1 MNEKAPVVAIVGA
14 GMGGLV
20 AAAALRDAG
29 IEVHVYEQ
37 AAEFARVGA
46 GIQLTPNA
54 MKVLRGLG
62 LQERLQRI
70 GFPPVSGLNREWDTG
85 RVLNELPIEG
95 VTEARYGA
103 PYLCIHRA
111 GLHAALMSAVPPE
124 LVHRGKR
131 LVDLDQ
137 DGHSVTLTFADGT
150 HARSDAL
157 IGADGIHSVVREKL
171 LGPEQPQFTGRLAYR
186 TTFPASLLGDV
197 QVAPSRTKWWGPD
210 RHIVIYF
217 TTARRDE
224 VYFVTSQPEGSEWMT
239 AESWSTKGDLRELRE
254 AFSGFHRDVRGVLA
268 ACPEVHKWAILI
280 RDPLPSWRTGRVA
293 LLGDAC
299 HPMTPYMAQG
309 AAQAMEDA
317 IVLTRCVRDVASD
330 DLSAAFERYE
340 ASRKPRT
347 SAIQA
352 TSAANT
358 WMREDTKPDWVYGYD
373 AWTAPL
379 VSPGVVAS

>member
-1 MNEKAPVVAIVGA
+1 MNGRSPVIAIVGA

-20 AAAALRDAG
+20 AAATLRRAG
-29 IEVHVYEQ
+29 IDAQVYEQ
-37 AAEFARVGA
+37 AGEFARVGA
-46 GIQLTPNA
+46 GIQITPNA
-54 MKVLRGLG
+54 MKVPRGLG

-70 GFPPVSGLNREWDTG
+70 GFPPLSGLNREWDSG

-95 VTEARYGA
+95 VTETRYGA

-111 GLHAALMSAVPPE
+111 ELHAALVSSVPSE
-124 LVHRGKR
+124 CIHRGKR
-131 LVDLDQ
+131 LVDFDQ
-137 DGHSVTLTFADGT
+137 DARTVTLAFADGS
-150 HARSDAL
+150 HASADAM
-157 IGADGIHSVVREKL
+157 IGADGIHSIVREKI
-171 LGPEQPQFTGRLAYR
+171 LGPEQPRFTGRLAYR
-186 TTFPASLLGDV
+186 TTFTASLLGDT
-197 QVAPSRTKWWGPD
+197 QIAPSRTKWWGPD

-224 VYFVTSQPEGSEWMT
+224 VYFVTSQPEGSGWMT
-239 AESWSTKGDLRELRE
+239 PESWSMKGDLTELRE
-254 AFSGFHRDVRGVLA
+254 AFAGFHPEVQGVLA

-280 RDPLPSWRTGRVA
+280 RDPLPTWSQGRVV

-317 IVLTRCVRDVASD
+317 VVLARCVEDVQGE
-330 DLSAAFERYE
+330 DLPAAFERYE
-340 ASRKPRT
+340 AARKPRT
-347 SAIQA
+347 SQVQA

-358 WMREDTKPDWVYGYD
+358 WMREETKPDWVYSYD

-379 VSPGVVAS
+379 AETGVVSS

>member
-1 MNEKAPVVAIVGA
+1 MNGKAPVVAILGA
-14 GMGGLV
+14 GMGGMA

-29 IEVHVYEQ
+29 IGVQVYEQ

-62 LQERLQRI
+62 LQDRLQQI

-85 RVLNELPIEG
+85 RVLNELPLKAE
-95 VTEARYGA
+95 TQARYGA

-111 GLHAALMSAVPPE
+111 ELHAALVSAVPSE

-137 DGHSVTLTFADGT
+137 DGHSVTLIFADGT
-150 HARSDAL
+150 RARADAL

-186 TTFPASLLGDV
+186 TTFPAALLGDV

-224 VYFVTSQPEGSEWMT
+224 VYFVTSQPEGSGWMT
-239 AESWSTKGDLRELRE
+239 PESWSTKGDLGELRE
-254 AFSGFHRDVRGVLA
+254 AFSGFHAEVRGVLS

-280 RDPLPSWRTGRVA
+280 RDPLPRWSTGRVA

-317 IVLTRCVRDVASD
+317 IVLTRCIRDAAGD
-330 DLSAAFERYE
+330 DLPAAFERYE

-379 VSPGVVAS
+379 ASTGVVA